1 LDGLLCGFRCNR
13 LFVEALSHTWSE
25 FYVELILSFYKYD
38 VVRFNDFVSGS
49 AIALVC
55 LRILAVSYQH
65 MLLQSLV
72 DLGIVFIEDEN
83 KGVTTNFT
91 QVGYVRFSTVIS
103 LIWGD
108 VARVPHRYGI
118 VFWHTAHTTYSYCGV
133 MGIHGLIT

>member
-1 LDGLLCGFRCNR
+1 
-13 LFVEALSHTWSE
+13 
-25 FYVELILSFYKYD
+25 
-38 VVRFNDFVSGS
+38 
-49 AIALVC
+49 
-55 LRILAVSYQH
+55 

-91 QVGYVRFSTVIS
+91 QVGYVGFSTVIS

-108 VARVPHRYGI
+108 VARVPHGCGI
-118 VFWHTAHTTYSYCGV
+118 VFWHTAHTTYPYCGV